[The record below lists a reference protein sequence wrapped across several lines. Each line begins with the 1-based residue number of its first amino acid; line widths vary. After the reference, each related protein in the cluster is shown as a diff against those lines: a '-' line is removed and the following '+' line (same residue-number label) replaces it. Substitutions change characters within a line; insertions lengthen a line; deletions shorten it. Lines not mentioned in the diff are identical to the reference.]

1 MTLVIARSGAIDTA
15 VRVVVPAEWAEAA
28 GALLMEVLGPF
39 EQEDRV
45 STACLTFFPPLAVM
59 SASDWSNDVL
69 ALLPAELRDHPLV
82 AVETSDVSRD
92 WEEGWKDHFHPI
104 VTGRVR
110 IRPPWEPPLGLAAQS
125 AGSARGS
132 GEAGGPGDAGGAAET
147 SGPGEAR
154 DPAEPRGLVEVVINP
169 GMGFG
174 TGLHPTTRG
183 ALELLQRAEA
193 EGALVDAGTGS
204 GILSVAAA
212 KLGWGPIFAFDNDP
226 VAVSAAGGN
235 LESNGVVAELSLED
249 VGSVSLSRFAGATV
263 LANMTL
269 EPVRILL
276 KRFEAA
282 RRAASPEVALDGM
295 DAAAPERPAADEAAI
310 LPLRMV
316 VSGILAGDQEREV
329 VGMAARAGLLPGAR
343 IYETEWVSMELLPSA
358 RHGARPGARTVP
370 EA

>member
-1 MTLVIARSGAIDTA
+1 MTARSGAVDTA

-45 STACLTFFPPLAVM
+45 STARLTFYPPLAVM
-59 SASDWSNDVL
+59 SASDWTNDIL

-82 AVETSDVSRD
+82 SVETSDVSRG
-92 WEEGWKDHFHPI
+92 WAEGWKDHFHPI
-104 VTGRVR
+104 VIGRVR
-110 IRPPWEPPLGLAAQS
+110 IRPPWEPPLGPAAQS
-125 AGSARGS
+125 AGGARGAGDACGSGDAGGPAKTGGS
-132 GEAGGPGDAGGAAET
+132 GEA
-147 SGPGEAR
+147 
-154 DPAEPRGLVEVVINP
+154 RGLVEVVINP

-183 ALELLQRAEA
+183 ALELLQRTEA

-226 VAVSAAGGN
+226 VAVSAAGEN
-235 LESNGVVAELSLED
+235 LESNGVVVELSLED

-276 KRFEAA
+276 GRFETA
-282 RRAASPEVALDGM
+282 RQAASAEAALDGTEV
-295 DAAAPERPAADEAAI
+295 AAPKRPAADEAAI
-310 LPLRMV
+310 LPVRMV

-329 VGMAARAGLLPGAR
+329 VGVAARAGLLPGSR

-358 RHGARPGARTVP
+358 RQGARTVP

>member
-1 MTLVIARSGAIDTA
+1 MTLVTARSGAVDTA
-15 VRVVVPAEWAEAA
+15 VRVVVPAEWAEAV

-45 STACLTFFPPLAVM
+45 STACLTFYPPLAVM

-69 ALLPAELRDHPLV
+69 ALLPAKLRDHPLA

-104 VTGRVR
+104 VIGRVR
-110 IRPPWEPPLGLAAQS
+110 IRPPWEPPLGPAAQS
-125 AGSARGS
+125 ARS
-132 GEAGGPGDAGGAAET
+132 AGGAR
-147 SGPGEAR
+147 GFG
-154 DPAEPRGLVEVVINP
+154 EPRGLVEVVINP

-183 ALELLQRAEA
+183 ALELLQRTEA

-226 VAVSAAGGN
+226 VAVSAAGEN

-276 KRFEAA
+276 RRFETVRQAA
-282 RRAASPEVALDGM
+282 FAEAALDSTEVAV
-295 DAAAPERPAADEAAI
+295 PERPAADEAAI

-329 VGMAARAGLLPGAR
+329 VGVAARAGLLSCAR
-343 IYETEWVSMELLPSA
+343 VYETEWVSMELLPSA
-358 RHGARPGARTVP
+358 RQGVRTAP